1 MSIYKF
7 SIIFSNWILVWTVL
21 YFLNLFPIPSPFY
34 IIVIAIIH
42 NIIFSL
48 KLLYNDKKYVNFII
62 FWVLIFII
70 KVIPAYIM
78 GIPNNYDGV
87 YFGLVLF
94 VIYLFYV
101 NYFLEYKKVL
111 EILFFKKL
119 KYGPGVNSIINFFN
133 LS

>member
-119 KYGPGVNSIINFFN
+119 KYGPGVYSIINFFN